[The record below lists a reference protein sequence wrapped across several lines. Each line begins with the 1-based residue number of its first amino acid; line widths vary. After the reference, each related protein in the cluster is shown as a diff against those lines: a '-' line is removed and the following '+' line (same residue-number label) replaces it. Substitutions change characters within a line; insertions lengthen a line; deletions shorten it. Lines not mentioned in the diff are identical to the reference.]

1 MEKGP
6 STYAEYWTSSYNEVE
21 HYKHAK
27 EFGFDKITD
36 YSEAAMKFAKS
47 EEAGLKEF
55 KRSDG
60 STCKYNSETKE
71 FIAISKEGKII
82 TYYKSS
88 MRYFI
93 HEWNKNGVEKIKGD
107 W

>member
-6 STYAEYWTSSYNEVE
+6 STYAEYWTSEYNEVE
-21 HYKHAK
+21 YYKHAK
-27 EFGFDKITD
+27 EFGFSKIID

-47 EEAGLKEF
+47 NDENIKILG
-55 KRSDG
+55 RSDD
-60 STCKYNSETKE
+60 SICKFNSETKE
-71 FIAISKEGKII
+71 FISILKEGKII

-93 HEWNKNGVEKIKGD
+93 HEWNKNGVKKIKGD

>member
-6 STYAEYWTSSYNEVE
+6 STYAEYQTSEYSEVE

-36 YSEAAMKFAKS
+36 YSETAMKFAKS
-47 EEAGLKEF
+47 EASDLKEF

-60 STCKYNSETKE
+60 STCKYNSKL
-71 FIAISKEGKII
+71 
-82 TYYKSS
+82 
-88 MRYFI
+88 
-93 HEWNKNGVEKIKGD
+93 KNLQRFQKKAKL
-107 W
+107 

>member
-6 STYAEYWTSSYNEVE
+6 STFAEYWTSPYNEVVR
-21 HYKHAK
+21 YKHAK

-36 YSEAAMKFAKS
+36 YSEAAMKFGKS
-47 EEAGLKEF
+47 EDKELKIF
-55 KRSDG
+55 KRSDD
-60 STCKYNSETKE
+60 SICKYNNSTKE
-71 FIAISKEGKII
+71 FIAISKEGRII

-93 HEWNKNGVEKIKGD
+93 HEWEEHGVEKLKGD